1 MKQPVLVTGFSGLV
15 GSRVKELLNDKFDFV
30 DLSLATGVDITKRDQ
45 VEDIIGKSPSRMVL
59 HMAAKADVDGCEDD
73 KILGEEGAAWMV
85 NVQGTE
91 NVAES
96 ARKNNKR
103 LLYISTDFVFDG
115 TQEYYTESDRPN
127 PVNWYG
133 ITKYKGEEIVLNKDS
148 DSTIIRISYP
158 YRAYYEQKPD
168 FVRRVIEVMTKNG
181 KIFALKD
188 HIFTPTFIDDIAC
201 ALEVF
206 LKRELPGIYHVVGS
220 ESLPT
225 GRAVKKIVETFK
237 LKGDIIP
244 IERREYFKN
253 RAFRP
258 FKLALKND
266 KILRLGIKMLGFD
279 QGLKAIK
286 NQLASQPS

>member
-1 MKQPVLVTGFSGLV
+1 MKHPVLATGFSGLV

-30 DLSLATGVDITKRDQ
+30 DLSLATGVDITNRDQ

-73 KILGEEGAAWMV
+73 KILGEEGAAWIV

-91 NVAES
+91 NGAES

-148 DSTIIRISYP
+148 DSTI
-158 YRAYYEQKPD
+158 
-168 FVRRVIEVMTKNG
+168 
-181 KIFALKD
+181 
-188 HIFTPTFIDDIAC
+188 
-201 ALEVF
+201 
-206 LKRELPGIYHVVGS
+206 
-220 ESLPT
+220 
-225 GRAVKKIVETFK
+225 
-237 LKGDIIP
+237 
-244 IERREYFKN
+244 
-253 RAFRP
+253 
-258 FKLALKND
+258 
-266 KILRLGIKMLGFD
+266 
-279 QGLKAIK
+279 
-286 NQLASQPS
+286 